1 MIGKCPHFRGIPN
14 LGLTLISFEGYKT
27 CSEGDATVNPLTT
40 QDELVTM
47 VYHELR
53 APLGLM
59 ASAARSASEDC
70 DDEWVRA
77 QCDVIG
83 RTAERMLRV
92 VAGVIESARP
102 DGSDI
107 EARYAP
113 LDIATRLLGDLEGVG
128 IQVERD
134 FDLGLR
140 DTIAPGSQSKFETL
154 LHSLLMSTIDHG
166 RPGYPV
172 TVRFSFDGEHFQL
185 EVENFKR
192 NVKVHRGLGL
202 GARCCALL
210 ADQLGLEFRVEDV
223 DADRYRALVSG
234 VAAAA

>member
-1 MIGKCPHFRGIPN
+1 M
-14 LGLTLISFEGYKT
+14 
-27 CSEGDATVNPLTT
+27 NPSAT

-59 ASAARSASEDC
+59 ASAARSASDDC
-70 DDEWVRA
+70 QDEWVRA
-77 QCDVIG
+77 QCEVIG

-102 DGSDI
+102 IGIDPDAS
-107 EARYAP
+107 YAP
-113 LDIATRLLGDLEGVG
+113 LDVLARLLGDLEAVG

-134 FDLGLR
+134 YDLGDDSVLAR
-140 DTIAPGSQSKFETL
+140 GSLAKFETL

-172 TVRFSFDGEHFQL
+172 TVRFSLVAGRVLL
-185 EVENFKR
+185 EVENYKR

-210 ADQLGLEFRVEDV
+210 AEQLGLEFLAEDV
-223 DADRYRALVSG
+223 DSDRYRALVSG
-234 VAAAA
+234 AVDGA